1 MLTMPLLRALFNL
14 IRMAIRKF
22 LTIVFC
28 SFCIFIIL
36 SSSKSL
42 FLIQD
47 SWESPVWAD
56 SLKSP
61 YAVEP
66 LTLPLGD
73 ELYTLYCQSCHG
85 DNGAGRGATDKLR
98 GLKPDVDYEK
108 RINHQTDGALFWKLS
123 EGKGEWHS
131 YKKILT
137 EEQRWQLIAYLRD
150 IAKPY
155 NQQENPFK
163 RSSDSTQTVVGKS
176 PDFTINGEGNA
187 IQWENTDWVEMT
199 LQESPNDIPVDLK
212 TKVKMLYSE
221 TGMYFL
227 FQSDD
232 RKLTATIQ
240 KDFGSL
246 FTEDVVELFLWPD
259 STMPLYFEYEI
270 SPLNYELALLVP
282 NINGKFQGWRPL
294 NYEGRIKTQHLT
306 TIQWGQKKS
315 NATIKGW
322 TAEVYI
328 PYGLLS
334 PIVQKPPKSGEKWKA
349 NFYRIDYDQG
359 YTSWSWQKTT
369 PKVRGSFHQYQKFGT
384 IIFE

>member
-1 MLTMPLLRALFNL
+1 
-14 IRMAIRKF
+14 MAIKRLF
-22 LTIVFC
+22 IIVLC
-28 SFCIFIIL
+28 SVCIFTIL
-36 SSSKSL
+36 SSSQYL
-42 FLIQD
+42 TLTQEP
-47 SWESPVWAD
+47 WRAPHWAD

-61 YAVEP
+61 YIVEP
-66 LTLPLGD
+66 LTLPQGE
-73 ELYTLYCQSCHG
+73 ELYVHYCQSCHG
-85 DNGAGRGATDKLR
+85 DNGVGRGATDKLR
-98 GLKPDVDYEK
+98 GLKPDVDYEQ
-108 RINHQTDGALFWKLS
+108 RMNQQTDGALFWKLS
-123 EGKGEWHS
+123 EGKSNWHS
-131 YKKILT
+131 YKEMLT
-137 EEQRWQLIAYLRD
+137 EEQHWQLIAYLRD

-155 NQQENPFK
+155 HQQENPFK
-163 RSSDSTQTVVGKS
+163 RSPDSTQTVVSKS

-212 TKVKMLYSE
+212 TKVKVLYSE

-259 STMPLYFEYEI
+259 SIMPLYFEYEI

-294 NYEGRIKTQHLT
+294 NYEGKIKTQHLT
-306 TIQWGQKKS
+306 SIQERQKKS

-328 PYGLLS
+328 PYALLN
-334 PIVQKPPKSGEKWKA
+334 PIVQRPPESGEKWKA

-359 YTSWSWQKTT
+359 YTSWSWQRTT
-369 PKVRGSFHQYQKFGT
+369 PNVRGSFHQYKKFGT
-384 IIFE
+384 LIFE

>member
-1 MLTMPLLRALFNL
+1 
-14 IRMAIRKF
+14 MAIKRLF
-22 LTIVFC
+22 VIILS
-28 SFCIFIIL
+28 SFCVFTIL
-36 SSSKSL
+36 SSSKYL
-42 FLIQD
+42 TLAQE
-47 SWESPVWAD
+47 SWRAPAWAD

-61 YAVEP
+61 YIVEP
-66 LTLPLGD
+66 LTLPQGE
-73 ELYTLYCQSCHG
+73 ELFIHYCQSCHG
-85 DNGAGRGATDKLR
+85 DNGAGRGATDKLL
-98 GLKPDVDYEK
+98 GLKASIDYEK
-108 RINHQTDGALFWKLS
+108 RMNQQTDGALFWKLS
-123 EGKGEWHS
+123 EGKENWHS
-131 YKKILT
+131 YKEMLT

-155 NQQENPFK
+155 HQQENPFK
-163 RSSDSTQTVVGKS
+163 KSTDPTQTVVKKTH
-176 PDFTINGEGNA
+176 DFKINGEGNA
-187 IQWENTDWVEMT
+187 IEWENMDWVEMT
-199 LQESPNDIPVDLK
+199 LQESQNDAPVDLK

-259 STMPLYFEYEI
+259 SMMPLYFEYEI

-294 NYEGRIKTQHLT
+294 NYEGKIKTQHQTAILG
-306 TIQWGQKKS
+306 GQKKS
-315 NATIKGW
+315 NATIEGW

-328 PYGLLS
+328 PYGLLN
-334 PIVQKPPKSGEKWKA
+334 PIVQESPKSGEKWKA

-369 PKVRGSFHQYQKFGT
+369 PKVRGSFHQYKKFGT
-384 IIFE
+384 LIFE